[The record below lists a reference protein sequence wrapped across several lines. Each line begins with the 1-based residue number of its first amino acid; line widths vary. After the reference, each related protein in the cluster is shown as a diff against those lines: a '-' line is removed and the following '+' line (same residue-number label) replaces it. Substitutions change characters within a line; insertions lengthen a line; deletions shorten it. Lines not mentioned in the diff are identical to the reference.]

1 MSMSTVALRRLR
13 RALTAAALLLAP
25 VCGFAPACTDKL
37 HHGRSA
43 AARLG
48 CRARGPPPRR
58 APITALSFDDPAF
71 TVATAIVGLGLAVS
85 GQSLI
90 NSMFTGTAGGSD
102 GLGDFLKDGTGEMG
116 SNYRPSSG
124 PKEETPP
131 PLTWLDRFIPQLDF
145 VEVRRGDDAVG
156 GNGGGSGSGGGGV
169 GEDEGGV
176 GGSVGSQTDER
187 LGQLR
192 TNMEAAQRMGDT
204 GAAEM
209 WRRQLEKGEAD
220 ASRRRLDRGRLER
233 ATTAG
238 EAEGGD

>member
-1 MSMSTVALRRLR
+1 MAMPGSALM
-13 RALTAAALLLAP
+13 LTAAALLLAP

-43 AARLG
+43 ARLR

-124 PKEETPP
+124 PKDEAPP

-145 VEVRRGDDAVG
+145 VEVRRGDDAA
-156 GNGGGSGSGGGGV
+156 GGGGGGGGGV
-169 GEDEGGV
+169 GEEEGGV
-176 GGSVGSQTDER
+176 GGSVETDER
-187 LGQLR
+187 LEQLR

-209 WRRQLEKGEAD
+209 WRRQLGKGEAD
-220 ASRRRLDRGRLER
+220 ASRRRLDRARLER
-233 ATTAG
+233 AIAAG